1 MKSSRRVLSLTSIG
15 PGRTMCR
22 VLIVDSDANAR
33 ELARAFLADAGH
45 VVSLAADGAEA
56 IAHIAEAPPQVVLTE
71 IMIRKIDGLALCRR
85 VKTDPATDHIRV
97 VVFSV
102 LSAAVRSQEA
112 GADGFLKKPLTERKL
127 VDAIASAIAI
137 DARAQKA

>member
-1 MKSSRRVLSLTSIG
+1 MS
-15 PGRTMCR
+15 R
-22 VLIVDSDANAR
+22 VLIVDGDANAR

-45 VVSLAADGAEA
+45 VVSLAGDGAEA

-71 IMIRKIDGLALCRR
+71 IMIRKIDGLALCKRI
-85 VKTDPATDHIRV
+85 KSDPATHDIRV

-102 LSAAVRSQEA
+102 LAAAVRSLEA

-127 VDAIASAIAI
+127 VDAIASAIDVPA
-137 DARAQKA
+137 DKV